1 MREGVAR
8 SPFELRLV
16 LAQLPPVSRSCSS
29 RLPRMSVFAAS
40 QAAQS
45 DRPPT
50 TSLYSSLNS
59 TPVQTVGPPPRAYE
73 DLCKVRLGSL
83 QLVRRV

>member
-1 MREGVAR
+1 
-8 SPFELRLV
+8 
-16 LAQLPPVSRSCSS
+16 
-29 RLPRMSVFAAS
+29 MSVFAAS

-59 TPVQTVGPPPRAYE
+59 TPVQTAGPPPRAYE

-83 QLVRRV
+83 QLV